1 MPILLV
7 PDDQLTRFQILDYV
21 VVCLEYVLA
30 SIVRDL
36 FGERPGSIHRHED
49 RKIMGF
55 SNIEI
60 FLSESR
66 SNVNDASTVV
76 SADKIRGY
84 HYKGIGRVCEIRKE
98 RLIVPTNK

>member
-1 MPILLV
+1 
-7 PDDQLTRFQILDYV
+7 
-21 VVCLEYVLA
+21 
-30 SIVRDL
+30 
-36 FGERPGSIHRHED
+36 
-49 RKIMGF
+49 MGF

-84 HYKGIGRVCEIRKE
+84 YYKGIGRVREIRKE
-98 RLIVPTNK
+98 RLIVPANK